1 MRAEIETIEAFD
13 AHVRAEKS
21 LAGCVVQSLDLRGRG
36 DILERTPVHN
46 AFFLGCRLK
55 HRVAADLAG
64 RGASLFPRLPQLP
77 FDAYPAR
84 LYTPQ
89 DLYAGL
95 DDGYAGTPDATVYG
109 WTLRDRARLLDATL
123 AQSLHDH
130 FVSDAL
136 LDVVTTPR
144 SGVGIM
150 GGHSVGRGTPEFEQ
164 SALLGHGLAEA
175 GHLVLTG
182 GGPGAMEAANLGASF
197 RDGTDALVEACTTLA
212 QVPSFVPEP
221 GAWAAAGFAVK
232 QRWDC
237 SRLSIGVPTWFYGHE
252 PPNVFANAIA
262 KYFDNAIREDILLRL
277 CGAGIVYS
285 PGRAGTT
292 QEIFQALT
300 HNFYALELA
309 AIRPMVLL
317 GHEYWTRTVPAWP
330 LLKALAKGRLMEPH
344 IHLVDSVDEAVGVL
358 AASAPG

>member
-13 AHVRAEKS
+13 EHVRRERS
-21 LAGCVVQSLDLRGRG
+21 LAGCVVQALDLRGRG
-36 DILERTPVHN
+36 EVLERSPVHN

-55 HRVAADLAG
+55 HRVAASLAE
-64 RGASLFPRLPQLP
+64 RGAAIFPRLPQLP
-77 FDAYPAR
+77 FDAYPSR
-84 LYTPQ
+84 LYAPE

-95 DDGYAGTPDATVYG
+95 EGGYAATPDAKVYG
-109 WTLRDRARLLDATL
+109 WTLRERSRLLDATL

-136 LDVVTTPR
+136 VDIVTAPGA
-144 SGVGIM
+144 GVGVM
-150 GGHSVGRGTPEFEQ
+150 GGHSVGRGTPEFVQ
-164 SALLGHGLAEA
+164 AARLGHGLAEA

-197 RDGTDALVEACTTLA
+197 RDGAEALPLACSVLA
-212 QVPSFVPEP
+212 EVPSFAPDP
-221 GAWAAAGFAVK
+221 GVWAAAGFAVK
-232 QRWDC
+232 KRWDC
-237 SRLSIGVPTWFYGHE
+237 SRLSVGVPTWFYGHE
-252 PPNVFANAIA
+252 PPNVFGTAIA

-300 HNFYALELA
+300 RNFYALETHE
-309 AIRPMVLL
+309 IRPMVLL

-330 LLKALAKGRLMEPH
+330 LLKALAKGRLMESQ
-344 IHLVDSVDEAVGVL
+344 IHLVDSVDEVL
-358 AASAPG
+358 ALLS

>member
-1 MRAEIETIEAFD
+1 MRREIETIDAFD
-13 AHVRAEKS
+13 EHVRAERS
-21 LAGCVVQSLDLRGRG
+21 LAGCVVQAVDLRGRG
-36 DILERTPVHN
+36 EVLDRIPVHN

-55 HRVAADLAG
+55 HRVAAGLAG
-64 RGASLFPRLPQLP
+64 RGAAIFPRLPQLP

-84 LYTPQ
+84 LYGPE

-95 DDGYAGTPDATVYG
+95 EAGYANTPDATVYG
-109 WTLRDRARLLDATL
+109 WTLRERSRLLDATL

-136 LDVVTTPR
+136 TDVVTAPGA
-144 SGVGIM
+144 GVGVM
-150 GGHSVGRGTPEFEQ
+150 GGHSVGRGAPEFVQ
-164 SALLGHGLAEA
+164 AARLGHGLAEA

-197 RDGTDALVEACTTLA
+197 RDDPATLPDACAALA
-212 QVPSFVPEP
+212 EVPSFSPDP

-237 SRLSIGVPTWFYGHE
+237 SRLSVGVPTWFYGHE
-252 PPNVFANAIA
+252 PPNVFGLAIA

-300 HNFYALELA
+300 RNFYALETHE
-309 AIRPMVLL
+309 IRPMVLL

-330 LLKALAKGRLMEPH
+330 LLKALAKGRLMESQ
-344 IHLVDSVDEAVGVL
+344 IHLVDTVDEVL
-358 AASAPG
+358 ALLG